1 MGNRVT
7 ARKVKAK
14 ELSPGLRRRFH
25 LVPHELVSV
34 TVVKGNVKKRRGRK
48 DPWAEIRGT
57 LLPEEADE
65 MLRTIHAS
73 RRTRSDAPEIDA
85 P

>member
-1 MGNRVT
+1 MPNSVT

-25 LVPHELVSV
+25 LVPDDEVSITV
-34 TVVKGNVKKRRGRK
+34 TRESPKEKPGRR
-48 DPWAEIRGT
+48 DPWTEIRGT
-57 LLPEEADE
+57 LSPEEADE
-65 MLRTIHAS
+65 MLRAIHAN
-73 RRTRSDAPEIDA
+73 RRSKSDAPELDA